1 MYASESASRYTI
13 TAILLHWIVALILIV
28 QIPLGWWMQEI
39 AKEPIGP
46 RADAFNLHKSIGLT
60 VLLLM
65 VVRLAWR
72 STHRPPPLPPM
83 PSWQAMAARSNHW
96 LLYLLLFVQPLTGYL
111 GSAVSGYPVRYFGLV
126 IPSWGVKSVPLKDFL
141 SVAHLATS
149 WVLVAAIALHVAAA
163 LKHHYADHDRLLWRM
178 ARRRGEPASAR
189 GESDPIDKGSPN
201 PRRGSPAA

>member
-1 MYASESASRYTI
+1 MCASESASRYTI
-13 TAILLHWIVALILIV
+13 TAIVLHWIVALILMV
-28 QIPLGWWMQEI
+28 QIPLGWWMQTI
-39 AKEPIGP
+39 AKDPVGP
-46 RADAFNLHKSIGLT
+46 RVDAFNLHKSIGLT

-83 PSWQAMAARSNHW
+83 PWWQAMAARGNHW
-96 LLYLLLFVQPLTGYL
+96 LLYLLLFLQPLTGYL
-111 GSAVSGYPVRYFGLV
+111 GSAFSGYPVRYFGLV
-126 IPSWGVKSVPLKDFL
+126 IPSWAAKNVALKDFL

-178 ARRRGEPASAR
+178 LRRRGDVLR
-189 GESDPIDKGSPN
+189 
-201 PRRGSPAA
+201 PAAKPLK